1 MILGSGIDIIEIDRL
16 KDAIEKWGDSFLLR
30 VFTKD
35 EVEYAKQRRFPYQHL
50 AARFAVKEAVMKAL
64 GNSNNISWHDI
75 KINNDIHGKPICTL
89 VNNKNTD
96 ILVSISH
103 TKKYAVAS
111 AIITK
116 KS

>member
-1 MILGSGIDIIEIDRL
+1 MILGSGIDIIEVSRL
-16 KDAIEKWGDSFLLR
+16 RDAIKKWEDSFLLR
-30 VFTKD
+30 VFTKE
-35 EVEYAKQRRFPYQHL
+35 EVEYAKKRRFPYQHL

-75 KINNDIHGKPICTL
+75 KINNDKHGKPICTL
-89 VNNKNTD
+89 VKNNNLN

-103 TKKYAVAS
+103 TKRYAVAS

-116 KS
+116 KE